1 MSNNEIDVVVMS
13 KAEARELTDKIKADV
28 AEVWVLIAR
37 AYDERAWEALGYPCW
52 DDYTSNEFATSRL
65 RLPREEREAVVSSL
79 RDSGLSIRA
88 IASGVGID
96 PKTVQNDLMSYV
108 SKNKP
113 AVGNSHTSP
122 DVIDAEVVAP
132 VIGLDGKKHP
142 RQKAKAPAK
151 KAPAKKARAK
161 APARFGSVG
170 MWLEGVERSIKG
182 LDGKLDESFTGT
194 EVKSG
199 SLPMLPAGIDATL
212 LKFSDQLDR
221 IAEKAEKIEA
231 ARAARKAK
239 RA

>member
-1 MSNNEIDVVVMS
+1 MASNEIDVVVMS

-52 DDYTSNEFATSRL
+52 DDYTSKEFATTRL
-65 RLPREEREAVVSSL
+65 RLPREEREAVVTSL

-96 PKTVQNDLMSYV
+96 TKTVQADLKS
-108 SKNKP
+108 
-113 AVGNSHTSP
+113 AVGKSHTSEP
-122 DVIDAEVVAP
+122 LDVDVVAP

-142 RQKAKAPAK
+142 RRKAKAPAKAPAK
-151 KAPAKKARAK
+151 KAPAK

-170 MWLEGVERSIKG
+170 MWLEGVDRSIKG
-182 LDGKLDESFTGT
+182 LEKKLDESFTGT
-194 EVKSG
+194 EVRSG
-199 SLPMLPAGIDATL
+199 SLPMLPAGMGETL

-221 IAEKAEKIEA
+221 IAAKAEKIDS